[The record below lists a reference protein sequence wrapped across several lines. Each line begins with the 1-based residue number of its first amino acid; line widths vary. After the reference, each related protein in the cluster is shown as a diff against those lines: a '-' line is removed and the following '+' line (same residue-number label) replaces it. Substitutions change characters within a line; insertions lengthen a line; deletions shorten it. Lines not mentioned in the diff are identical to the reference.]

1 MIQKQASS
9 LYRASPSITDRI
21 EDDYYPRSTESMS
34 VQGTKAGM
42 HKRRGLSSL
51 RLQG

>member
-9 LYRASPSITDRI
+9 LYRASPSITDRTE
-21 EDDYYPRSTESMS
+21 EDYPRSTESMS
-34 VQGTKAGM
+34 VHGTKAGM